1 LVDGKIVGTWWF
13 EEEKDRTTLILHF
26 LRKIEEPILHS
37 VRLEAKAL
45 SRFIYGREVEL
56 TEQ

>member
-45 SRFIYGREVEL
+45 NRFIYGREVEL